1 MMEEVLSML
10 KSMAAE
16 RDAQYEVLL
25 GEITK
30 IQQQMQFL
38 EARILNQS
46 IAHRTTERSIKK
58 RSY

>member
-1 MMEEVLSML
+1 MDEILAML

-30 IQQQMQFL
+30 LQQQLQFL
-38 EARILNQS
+38 EAKILSQG
-46 IAHRTTERSIKK
+46 IAHRTTDRPIKK
-58 RSY
+58 RSH